1 MSKFFID
8 YQHLSNE
15 THFFPRCNTSLSVSI
30 YYIGIYQEIAPALLC
45 GSVTGVK
52 QG

>member
-1 MSKFFID
+1 MSTFFID

-15 THFFPRCNTSLSVSI
+15 THFFPICNTLSVSI
-30 YYIGIYQEIAPALLC
+30 YYIGIYPEIVPALLC

>member
-1 MSKFFID
+1 MSALFID

-15 THFFPRCNTSLSVSI
+15 THFFPKLNTSLSVSI
-30 YYIGIYQEIAPALLC
+30 SYVGIYPELFLHFC
-45 GSVTGVK
+45 VLFVTKVK